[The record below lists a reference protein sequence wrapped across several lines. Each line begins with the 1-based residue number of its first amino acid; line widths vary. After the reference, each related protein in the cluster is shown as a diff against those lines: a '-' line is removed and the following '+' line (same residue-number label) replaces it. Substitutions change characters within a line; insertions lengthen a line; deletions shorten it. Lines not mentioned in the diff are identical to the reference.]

1 MGNEAKNQ
9 TGKRKVVKTRSGR
22 SREKEFTLYGWNA
35 CMRLFENRPQDIFRV
50 FFSKERSRRLS
61 EVKKYCRSK
70 KLPYRQLPPEDLMKV
85 AASVHHEG
93 VVMVVR
99 PLGEQSAYTLLQQ
112 HLKPDCILVA
122 LDQIEN
128 THNVGA
134 ILRSCSYFGVAGMIM
149 SPGEKQAL
157 VTSSAAR
164 VAEGGL
170 EFVSIYECTDLPSLL
185 RDFKSRT
192 ISVIGADPEARHSL
206 FEIDIS
212 FPCVVALGNEREGL
226 SPRVKKRCDH
236 LVRVPGEG
244 NMQSLNV
251 SVGAGIM
258 LAELQRRKLNKKA
271 GGKQFK

>member
-1 MGNEAKNQ
+1 MGKEAKNQ
-9 TGKRKVVKTRSGR
+9 TSKRKALKTSSGR

-50 FFSKERSRRLS
+50 FFSKERSPRLS

-70 KLPYRQLPPEDLMKV
+70 KLPYRQLPPEDLKKV

-99 PLGEQSAYTLLQQ
+99 PLGEKSAYTLLQ

-164 VAEGGL
+164 MAEGGL

-185 RDFKSRT
+185 RDFSSRT
-192 ISVIGADPEARHSL
+192 ISVIGADPEAGRSL
-206 FEIDIS
+206 YEIEIS
-212 FPCVVALGNEREGL
+212 FPCVVVVGNEREGL

-236 LVRVPGEG
+236 LARIPGEG

-251 SVGAGIM
+251 SVGAGII
-258 LAELQRRKLNKKA
+258 LAELQRRKLNKTV
-271 GGKQFK
+271 GGKKFK

>member
-1 MGNEAKNQ
+1 MGKEAKNQ
-9 TGKRKVVKTRSGR
+9 TGKRKVLKTRSGR

-50 FFSKERSRRLS
+50 FFSEECSRQLS
-61 EVKKYCRSK
+61 EVKKYCRLK
-70 KLPYRQLPPEDLMKV
+70 KLPYRQLSPEDLKKV

-99 PLGEQSAYTLLQQ
+99 PPGEKSAYTLLQKN
-112 HLKPDCILVA
+112 LKPDCILLA

-134 ILRSCSYFGVAGMIM
+134 ILRSCSFFGVSGLIM
-149 SPGEKQAL
+149 SRGEKQAL
-157 VTSSAAR
+157 ITSSAAR
-164 VAEGGL
+164 MAEGGL
-170 EFVSIYECTDLPSLL
+170 EFVPIYECTDLPSLL

-192 ISVIGADPEARHSL
+192 ISVIGADPEARRSL
-206 FEIDIS
+206 YDIEFS
-212 FPCVVALGNEREGL
+212 FPCVVVLGNEREGL
-226 SPRVKKRCDH
+226 SARVKKRCDH
-236 LVRVPGEG
+236 LVRIPGSG

-258 LAELQRRKLNKKA
+258 LAELQRRILRKKA
-271 GGKQFK
+271 GGKKLK